1 MNKFKESVQRVL
13 SKFKMQEY
21 KKEEPPISDMEVY
34 KEKVLRVRHVT
45 YLRLIILVAVV
56 VGGAF
61 FVKYLVDHHSY
72 SRYVVEETSKK
83 TDSSSTQYLEMQGKL
98 LRYSGDGASLSSA
111 ADSTIWNDAYQM
123 TSPALHAFDT
133 TIAIYDKEGTQI
145 QIYNDKEKLGAF
157 QTEYPILKASVC
169 KNGSVAV
176 LLDDSENTL
185 MNYYTST
192 GSLIASSST
201 NMRNPGYPV
210 DLAVSEDGMY
220 IAISYF
226 VPDGDTISSYLAFYN
241 FGEEGKNKEDNL
253 VNGFR
258 YEGTLIP
265 KVEYVDGQ
273 TLIAYRE
280 DGFTIYKG
288 KTKPEEVKTVT
299 FEDEI
304 VSSFSDGNHLG
315 FVFANRTDDH
325 PFSLKMYRTNGSL
338 QMDMKFDLIYDE
350 IKISGSQIIMNNT
363 SEVSIFSMKGIEKFA
378 GHIEE
383 GNIVEVVK
391 TGMNR
396 YLVAYNGGVVSIRLK

>member
-1 MNKFKESVQRVL
+1 MNKFKECVQRVL
-13 SKFKMQEY
+13 NKFKMRDY
-21 KKEEPPISDMEVY
+21 KEEQPIRDMEAY

-45 YLRLIILVAVV
+45 YLRLLILVAVV

-61 FVKYLVDHHSY
+61 FVKYLVEHHSY

-83 TDSSSTQYLEMQGKL
+83 TDSSATQYLEMRGKL

-123 TSPALHAFDT
+123 TSPALDTFDT
-133 TIAIYDKEGTQI
+133 TIVIYDQEGTQI

-185 MNYYTST
+185 MNYYTSA

-210 DLAVSEDGMY
+210 DLAVSEDGMFV
-220 IAISYF
+220 AVTYF

-265 KVEYVDGQ
+265 KVEYVDEQ

-288 KTKPEEVKTVT
+288 KSKPEEVKTVT
-299 FEDEI
+299 FEQEI
-304 VSSFSDGNHLG
+304 VSSFSDGEHLG
-315 FVFANRTDDH
+315 FVFSNKSGEH
-325 PFSLKMYRTNGSL
+325 PFCMKIYGTNGSL
-338 QMDMKFDLIYDE
+338 QMEKEFDLIYDE
-350 IKISGSQIIMNNT
+350 IKISGNQIIMNNT
-363 SEVSIFSMKGIEKFA
+363 SEVSIFSMKGIEKFT

-396 YLVAYNGGVVSIRLK
+396 YLVAYNGGVISVRLK